1 MNKLNSIFKKVA
13 ELEKNAQEVK
23 LGMHVELAL
32 IDELKN
38 EAEKLE
44 QFGSAFLKQRLVI
57 YAEMKTAKTQLETY
71 FNQSKKVVNLYDNV
85 KKKYNEL
92 GLNYEKDASLNKTVM
107 AIQMIDEYEKFY
119 QQVKSFN
126 LVGI

>member
-1 MNKLNSIFKKVA
+1 MENILKKIAEFDKVNETKLAKHEIN
-13 ELEKNAQEVK
+13 
-23 LGMHVELAL
+23 LAL
-32 IDELKN
+32 VDELKN
-38 EAEKLE
+38 EADKLQ

-57 YAEMKTAKTQLETY
+57 YAEMKTAKAQLETY
-71 FNQSKKVVNLYDNV
+71 FNQSKKVVSLYDNV

-92 GLNYEKDASLNKTVM
+92 GLDYEKDASLNKTVM
-107 AIQMIDEYEKFY
+107 AIQEIDEYEKFY